1 MAGSTAGWWPSDRD
15 RFPPRFLL
23 PPSLQTHNCIIST
36 HLLCPSPPHRPAP
49 LLANPPSAA
58 FLRSLFLCM
67 LLRARS
73 TTVESCLYHR
83 DPPRFLV
90 STFLLVSFSST
101 RPPPSFSS
109 PILFLFFFFLFF
121 LLFVLRLLIDGRRY
135 RSLLLTSTFFFFF
148 SFFSASFPRYSFATL
163 CLFIYL
169 QFIYR

>member
-73 TTVESCLYHR
+73 TAVESCLYHR

-101 RPPPSFSS
+101 PPSFSS

>member
-1 MAGSTAGWWPSDRD
+1 MVGGSVAGSTAGWWPSDRD

-36 HLLCPSPPHRPAP
+36 HLLFPSPPHRPAP

-73 TTVESCLYHR
+73 IAVESCLYHR
-83 DPPRFLV
+83 GPPRFLV

-101 RPPPSFSS
+101 RPPPSFHL
-109 PILFLFFFFLFF
+109 LFLFFFFFH
-121 LLFVLRLLIDGRRY
+121 LFVLLRLLIDDRCYRY
-135 RSLLLTSTFFFFF
+135 
-148 SFFSASFPRYSFATL
+148 
-163 CLFIYL
+163 CC
-169 QFIYR
+169 